1 MEIAA
6 AIIAVII
13 VIAATVKSYND
24 RKYGHGGKPSAL
36 PMNTAIKMRNTSS
49 WKRAN
54 TKRIKKMKR
63 EMRFM

>member
-6 AIIAVII
+6 AIIAVI
-13 VIAATVKSYND
+13 IAATVKSYND

-54 TKRIKKMKR
+54 KKRIKKMKR

>member
-24 RKYGHGGKPSAL
+24 HKYGHGGKPSAL
-36 PMNTAIKMRNTSS
+36 PMNTAIKMRNTSA
-49 WKRAN
+49 WKRDN
-54 TKRIKKMKR
+54 KRRIKKRKK